1 MSFEGLNDEQIAL
14 LAAED
19 EKAADFLLV
28 KYKPLVRARASTY
41 YLIGG
46 DRDDLIQEGMLGLFK
61 AIRDY
66 QPGKSNFLAF
76 ADLCIT
82 RQILSAVKAAT
93 RKKHG
98 PLNSALSLQS
108 AMEEGSRSLQES
120 VAPGQSNDPQEM
132 LIARQRYEAV
142 IAGLQAVLSKTES
155 QALALYASGLSYQE
169 IAKALGRSEKS
180 VDNALHRAK
189 VKLGDLRSM
198 DADEP

>member
-1 MSFEGLNDEQIAL
+1 MSFEGMNDEQIAL
-14 LAAED
+14 LAVED

-142 IAGLQAVLSKTES
+142 IAGLEEVLSKD
-155 QALALYASGLSYQE
+155 
-169 IAKALGRSEKS
+169 RKS
-180 VDNALHRAK
+180 V
-189 VKLGDLRSM
+189 V
-198 DADEP
+198 

>member
-14 LAAED
+14 LAADD

-155 QALALYASGLSYQE
+155 QALVLYASGLSYQE

>member
-1 MSFEGLNDEQIAL
+1 MSFEGLNDEQIAR

>member
-1 MSFEGLNDEQIAL
+1 MSFEGMNDEQIAR
-14 LAAED
+14 LAAQD

>member
-14 LAAED
+14 LAADD

-108 AMEEGSRSLQES
+108 DMEEGSRLLQES

-155 QALALYASGLSYQE
+155 QALVLYASGLSYQE

>member
-1 MSFEGLNDEQIAL
+1 MSFEGMNDEQIAR
-14 LAAED
+14 LAAQD

-169 IAKALGRSEKS
+169 IAQALGRSEKS

-198 DADEP
+198 DVDEP

>member
-1 MSFEGLNDEQIAL
+1 MSFEGMNDEQIAL
-14 LAAED
+14 LAVED

-142 IAGLQAVLSKTES
+142 IAGLEEVLSKTES
-155 QALALYASGLSYQE
+155 QVLALYASGLSYQE

-189 VKLGDLRSM
+189 VKLGDLRAR
-198 DADEP
+198 DADDS

>member
-1 MSFEGLNDEQIAL
+1 MSFEGMNDEQIAR
-14 LAAED
+14 LAAQD

-169 IAKALGRSEKS
+169 IAQALGRSEKS

>member
-1 MSFEGLNDEQIAL
+1 MPFDGMNDEQIAL

-19 EKAADFLLV
+19 KKAADYLLV

-93 RKKHG
+93 RKKHS
-98 PLNSALSLQS
+98 PLNSALSLQA
-108 AMEEGSRSLQES
+108 AMEQGSRSLQES
-120 VAPGQSNDPQEM
+120 VAPDQSNDPQEM
-132 LIARQRYEAV
+132 LIARQHYEAV
-142 IAGLQAVLSKTES
+142 MAALQAVLSKTES
-155 QALALYASGLSYQE
+155 QVLALYASGLSYQE
-169 IAKALGRSEKS
+169 IARTLGRSEKS

-198 DADEP
+198 DVDEP